1 MLSGTNLRLGPTTV
15 PQAKNLNLNPRRKTR
30 RPGGLDTNTEDAP
43 FMIAS
48 SSPTKTT
55 PQVSEPTQPVSPYI
69 GEPNAVSAN
78 GAPPAASSPASEG
91 EDGLATGAG
100 ESHVPSLQA
109 NATEKRPKYLIR
121 SFRVWIRVSQYP
133 LGLTNRRR
141 RSEQQ
146 DHNKRSFRIS
156 NR

>member
-55 PQVSEPTQPVSPYI
+55 PQVSEPTQPRLAIYWGAKCRQCEWRATRCLVSCL
-69 GEPNAVSAN
+69 G
-78 GAPPAASSPASEG
+78 GRRWSS
-91 EDGLATGAG
+91 
-100 ESHVPSLQA
+100 
-109 NATEKRPKYLIR
+109 Y
-121 SFRVWIRVSQYP
+121 
-133 LGLTNRRR
+133 RRR
-141 RSEQQ
+141 RISCTIAPSKCDRKETKVSHSIFPSMDPSQSISSRLDQPKKAERTAGPQQ
-146 DHNKRSFRIS
+146 AQFPNLK
-156 NR
+156 